1 MHPVRSIRAALFNA
15 AVVVLLCGCA
25 AGSTIGSLGAP
36 HQGGGAGTPGPGGTA
51 TPRPGS
57 TATPSGGSTT
67 PPGSIPTGTP
77 TGTSTPTSGPI
88 STGSGLGPS
97 PGPAILYA
105 AAATPPA
112 LSNTGIWTATP
123 ILISG
128 ASAYR
133 QGEYLYQDFLYDDHG
148 ANGTVY
154 DANQIMD
161 EFYPNSLARYTGT
174 YTYPTNPAYGSD
186 AADLVEFRMKPT
198 ANATA
203 FRITL
208 NTMLDPTLFAFTI
221 ALGTSSTS
229 IAMPHGANAKEPAQ
243 AFITVHGSSGDIIDA
258 ANGNVVGTPTVTV
271 DQTRR
276 QVTVL
281 VPYSVYDTR
290 GNTALRVA
298 EATGLWN
305 AATGAYLLPST
316 VSSAT
321 APGGAGTLLNPPAFF
336 NVAFRHTEPSVGASL
351 PGQTN
356 SFTNWRDSV
365 QATALASGDLSSLY
379 DTVDM
384 TKLAAGVNDD
394 MNGQPQGV
402 PTSGHMNRILPSHFE
417 PFQGRDYIGCNGSS
431 AICGPE
437 LGSALQPY
445 SIYVPPGGP
454 PAGGYPLT
462 PLLHSLSENYNQY
475 ANTRNESQFGGRD
488 GGSIVYT
495 TEGRGPDNWYYNLA
509 LAEAYEAWAD
519 IARNYPI
526 NENNVAM
533 TGYSMGGY
541 ATFHLAT
548 LFPDLF
554 GSMQPTVGPTFVGTN
569 AVNDGTANDT
579 KQMFPS
585 LRNLPILSWHA
596 SADEL
601 VQSNFALEEEQA
613 MASDGLNFEWD
624 LFAPAEHLT
633 LTLNDEYAPAAAF
646 IATETHNNINPPHVT
661 YVRNPSMDSPTYG
674 VVADHAY
681 WVSNIVE
688 RDTTK
693 VTGTI
698 DLFSHGYGI
707 GDPPQS
713 GPQPV
718 VGTLTGGYLP
728 ALAYTGFKNTYG
740 TPPTEAVADMLTVTA
755 TNISAATVTPAR
767 ARVDCN
773 ATLAVTT
780 DGPFTLTLAGCPGAP
795 QSFAKG
801 RSTFSRGT
809 PYRSRTLNT
818 RP

>member
-1 MHPVRSIRAALFNA
+1 M
-15 AVVVLLCGCA
+15 
-25 AGSTIGSLGAP
+25 
-36 HQGGGAGTPGPGGTA
+36 
-51 TPRPGS
+51 
-57 TATPSGGSTT
+57 
-67 PPGSIPTGTP
+67 
-77 TGTSTPTSGPI
+77 
-88 STGSGLGPS
+88 GPS

-105 AAATPPA
+105 AAASPPP
-112 LSNTGIWTATP
+112 LSNTGIWVATP

-174 YTYPTNPAYGSD
+174 YTYPTNPAYGFD

-198 ANATA
+198 TNATA

-221 ALGTSSTS
+221 GLGTSPTS
-229 IAMPHGANAKEPAQ
+229 IAMPHGANASEPAQ
-243 AFITVHGSSGDIIDA
+243 VFVTVHGSSGDIVDA
-258 ANGNVVGTPTVTV
+258 ASGTVIGTPAVTV

-281 VPYSVYDTR
+281 VPYGVYDTR

-305 AATGAYLLPST
+305 AASGTYLLPSVT
-316 VSSAT
+316 SSAT
-321 APGGAGTLLNPPAFF
+321 SPGGSGTLVNPPAFF

-356 SFTNWRDSV
+356 SFTNWRDNV
-365 QATALASGDLSSLY
+365 QATALASGDLSSLS

-417 PFQGRDYIGCNGSS
+417 LFQGRNYIGCNGSS
-431 AICGPE
+431 AICSPE

-445 SIYVPPGGP
+445 AIYVPPAPAP
-454 PAGGYPLT
+454 PGGYPLT

-475 ANTRNESQFGGRD
+475 ANTRNESQFGARD

-509 LAEAYEAWAD
+509 EAEAFEAWAD

-526 NENNVAM
+526 NANNVAM

-541 ATFHLAT
+541 ATFKLGV

-554 GSMQPTVGPTFVGTN
+554 GTMQPTVGPTFVGTD
-569 AVNDGTANDT
+569 AVDDGTANDT
-579 KQMFPS
+579 KQMFGS
-585 LRNLPILSWHA
+585 LRNVPILSWHA

-601 VQSNFALEEEQA
+601 VQTNFALEEEQS
-613 MASDGLNFEWD
+613 MAANGLNFEWD

-646 IATETHNNINPPHVT
+646 IATTHNNIDPPHVT
-661 YVRNPSMDSPTYG
+661 YVRNPSMDSATYG
-674 VVADHAY
+674 AVADHAY

-688 RDTTK
+688 RDTSK

-698 DLFSHGYGI
+698 DIFSHGYGI

-718 VGTLTGGYLP
+718 AGTLTGGYLP

-740 TPPTEAVADMLTVTA
+740 TPPLEPVADMLTITA

-767 ARVDCN
+767 AKVDCN
-773 ATLAVTT
+773 ATLGVTT
-780 DGPFTLTLAGCPGAP
+780 DGTFTLTLAGCPGGVH
-795 QSFAKG
+795 SFIKG
-801 RSTFSRGT
+801 RSVYT
-809 PYRSRTLNT
+809 RSLAK
-818 RP
+818 PSHQG